1 MSEILQLL
9 NDFQGIIG
17 TILGSVTTLIVTDI
31 LKKRGQLKNY
41 LVSYEA
47 KFQTFRDVGCSM
59 GGKRDEDF
67 YGYSIK
73 YIIQIYNQSDTP
85 KIMRDFRL
93 IFYKNT
99 KEQYSLIPDNEETRR
114 YSAHI
119 SHIDEMEGKRLIF
132 WYDKKIPD
140 YFSVAGAPCYENK
153 TRSKKLNLD
162 NKCFQQL

>member
-73 YIIQIYNQSDTP
+73 YIIRVILP
-85 KIMRDFRL
+85 K
-93 IFYKNT
+93 
-99 KEQYSLIPDNEETRR
+99 
-114 YSAHI
+114 
-119 SHIDEMEGKRLIF
+119 
-132 WYDKKIPD
+132 
-140 YFSVAGAPCYENK
+140 
-153 TRSKKLNLD
+153 
-162 NKCFQQL
+162 

>member
-73 YIIQIYNQSDTP
+73 MQ
-85 KIMRDFRL
+85 
-93 IFYKNT
+93 KNNIPL
-99 KEQYSLIPDNEETRR
+99 SLIMKKPEDILL
-114 YSAHI
+114 I
-119 SHIDEMEGKRLIF
+119 SHILMRWKLPILLQ
-132 WYDKKIPD
+132 KK
-140 YFSVAGAPCYENK
+140 YRY
-153 TRSKKLNLD
+153 
-162 NKCFQQL
+162 

>member
-93 IFYKNT
+93 IFYKNA

-119 SHIDEMEGKRLIF
+119 SHIDEME
-132 WYDKKIPD
+132 
-140 YFSVAGAPCYENK
+140 VANIAPKEIQVLKQSIYV
-153 TRSKKLNLD
+153 R
-162 NKCFQQL
+162 